1 MKKFFLS
8 VLAVAALASCTKMDT
23 AYEAPQEIGFKA
35 VAGNMTKAAVDGE
48 NFPTTL
54 NMYVFAETTDNNG
67 ATANYINNGQF
78 IFKGNYNTYVNPN
91 PAAASNPNVWGGVTP
106 YYWPNVKKL
115 HFSGYSKSGNVATDA
130 TVSYNCSS
138 NSLSISNY
146 SPGTST
152 NAGENDLM
160 WFPCTSLTNAEGY
173 GKETDYVSVNMYHTC
188 SWITFLVQGDNVTG
202 ASNSTYKVT
211 GITINNIDQQAN
223 VVCSATASNGTIT
236 PNIVWTENTIQTT
249 NNYQVTL
256 KSTTGVSLTTEAQ
269 NVENI
274 TEANPGNIVLIPQ
287 SLAFSKSTAD
297 GNTTYTGPYL
307 TVTYTYESPAS
318 TTGNP
323 IVIEEV
329 VSGLSLKVS
338 DTEASNKWEPGKHYT
353 YTLTIK
359 ANEILIAPKPI
370 DWNEGSH
377 TVTVE

>member
-1 MKKFFLS
+1 MKKIFLS

-23 AYEAPQEIGFKA
+23 AYEAPQEIGFKT
-35 VAGNMTKAAVDGE
+35 VAGNMTKAAVDGKK
-48 NFPTTL
+48 FPTSL
-54 NMYVFAETTDNNG
+54 NMYVFAETTDNTG
-67 ATANYINNGQF
+67 ETANYINNGEF
-78 IFKGNYNTYVNPN
+78 TYINRYEDIDDSKNVVDKT
-91 PAAASNPNVWGGVTP
+91 NVWGGGSSSSESDRTP

-130 TVSYNCSS
+130 TVATVSYDCTN
-138 NSLSISNY
+138 NKLSILKY

-152 NAGENDLM
+152 KAGENDLM

-202 ASNSTYKVT
+202 AENSTYKVT

-236 PNIVWTENTIQTT
+236 PNIVWTENNAQTT
-249 NNYQVTL
+249 NYQVPV
-256 KSTTGVSLTTEAQ
+256 KSTGVLLTTEAQ
-269 NVENI
+269 NVENVENEENDENI
-274 TEANPGNIVLIPQ
+274 TETNPGNIVLIPQ
-287 SLAFSKSTAD
+287 SLIFSKSTD
-297 GNTTYTGPYL
+297 SGNTTYTGPYI

-329 VSGLSLKVS
+329 VSGLSLKYS
-338 DTEASNKWEPGKHYT
+338 SKFLLA
-353 YTLTIK
+353 
-359 ANEILIAPKPI
+359 
-370 DWNEGSH
+370 
-377 TVTVE
+377 